1 MKVILNTEASEQVKS
16 YLAGRF
22 TLIEFKGNGPYK
34 AVENHPDMHLF
45 YDGRLFSDVHYP
57 FETTVVE
64 MLGDS
69 YPDTVK
75 YNLAKVGNYIICKY
89 EQLPIPLK
97 EHFEMKAYEI
107 INVNQGYA
115 KCSTA
120 IIDDYSIITSDKGIH
135 EKAIQNQLNSLLIR
149 PGHIKLEGLD
159 YGFIGGCTLSY
170 EDVVFFSGNITQHP
184 DYLMI
189 KEFVEDKDKRIEHT
203 DDELTDLGSF
213 III

>member
-1 MKVILNTEASEQVKS
+1 MKVILNTYASEPVKA
-16 YLAGRF
+16 YLSERF
-22 TLIEFKGNGPYK
+22 NVIEFVGKGPYK

-57 FETTVVE
+57 FDTIVVE
-64 MLGDS
+64 SLGNR
-69 YPDTVK
+69 YPETVK
-75 YNLAKVGNYIICKY
+75 YNLAKVGNHIICKY
-89 EQLPIPLK
+89 DSLPIKLK
-97 EHFEMKAYEI
+97 EYFCKEGYLI

-120 IIDDYSIITSDKGIH
+120 IIDEQSIITSDKGIH

-149 PGHIKLEGLD
+149 PGYIKLEGLD

-170 EDVVFFSGNITQHP
+170 EDVVFFSGDITKHP
-184 DYLMI
+184 DYLSI
-189 KEFVEDKDKRIEHT
+189 KKYIEDKNKKIEHT